1 MLEQPSKAAQPAGPA
16 IGILCLDEPP
26 YEPPGAGGI
35 YDPALYPWALLR
47 ETVPGA
53 TVEAILSADPALVDP
68 YVETAKS
75 LRTQGAG
82 IIISNC
88 GFTIAYDAVI
98 RRSLPVPVAT
108 SSLLLLP
115 FLSGLLKP
123 GEKIGIL
130 TFDAEKLTQEH
141 LAAAW
146 PGMDADT
153 LALGGLENTR
163 CWSDVIEHGRYDWR
177 EIEEESLRTLDR
189 LLKRNPDVAFVIVEC
204 CALCAYVPAYRARA
218 GRPVFDIVSLAN
230 FLLGAERSGGQAET
244 EDTFRQPAGT
254 LAMPQERLMSG

>member
-1 MLEQPSKAAQPAGPA
+1 MLKQPSKASQVAAPT

-53 TVEAILSADPALVDP
+53 TVDAILSADPMLVEP

-75 LRTQGAG
+75 LVTQGAG
-82 IIISNC
+82 IVISNC
-88 GFTIAYDAVI
+88 GFTIAYDALI
-98 RRSLPVPVAT
+98 RRNLPVPVAT

-130 TFDAEKLTQEH
+130 TFDAGKLTKEH

-146 PGMDADT
+146 PGLNVDA
-153 LALGGLENTR
+153 LVLGGLENTR
-163 CWSDVIEHGRYDWR
+163 CWSDVIDHGRYDWHR
-177 EIEEESLRTLDR
+177 IEEESLQTLDR
-189 LLKRNPDVAFVIVEC
+189 LLTRNPDLAFVVVEC
-204 CALCAYVPAYRARA
+204 CALCSYVPAYRARA
-218 GRPVFDIVSLAN
+218 GCPVFDIISLAN
-230 FLLGAERSGGQAET
+230 FLIGVDRSGGWMET
-244 EDTFRQPAGT
+244 ENPSRYAVGS
-254 LAMPQERLMSG
+254 LAVAQETQMSD